1 LIVFQAGDR
10 ADPVA
15 ASKSVAGV
23 AENQQRRRRFLSLGN
38 SQGVVSL
45 ECHSVAA
52 IGFGLRIFRDGG
64 SRL

>member
-1 LIVFQAGDR
+1 MHKDGSAFVG
-10 ADPVA
+10 
-15 ASKSVAGV
+15 
-23 AENQQRRRRFLSLGN
+23 LGN

>member
-1 LIVFQAGDR
+1 VQRPADDR
-10 ADPVA
+10 GSP
-15 ASKSVAGV
+15 AGV
-23 AENQQRRRRFLSLGN
+23 RRQGFVQRIKEIRN